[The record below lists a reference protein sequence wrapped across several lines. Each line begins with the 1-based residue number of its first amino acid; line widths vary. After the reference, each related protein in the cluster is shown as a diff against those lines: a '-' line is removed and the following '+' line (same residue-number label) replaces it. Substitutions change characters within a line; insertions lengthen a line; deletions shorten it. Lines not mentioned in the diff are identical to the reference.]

1 MMKHSGSVTRSL
13 LLVICGALLTLSY
26 SPFHWHWLPF
36 IILPIVVRLI
46 WPLAPKRA
54 FRAGFVFGMG
64 WFGAGLSWIYVSI
77 DQYGGVPVP
86 VTLLLLVLLF
96 AYLALFP
103 AIAFWCWQK
112 LSHRK
117 FVWRFSL
124 PFFWLIAELLRGWLF
139 TGFPWLSLGYS
150 QTDGI
155 FGGLAPVIGETGI
168 TVALWFTAI
177 TMVLAFRFK
186 KPASLLIP
194 LIFLTCAV
202 VFPKIQPTERKAE
215 SMSVLLVQ
223 GNIQQSL
230 KWQAEQQWPNILRYL
245 DLTRPKFNHDLVI
258 WPESAITALE
268 PYASDVLNTVEQ
280 SASMNDSALVTGII
294 DYDRLNDDFYNSV
307 IVLDDDSYN
316 YGNAN
321 RYQKHQLLPI
331 GEFVPFE
338 DLLRP
343 LAPLFNLPMSSF
355 SRGGYQQPN
364 LKANGSNLA
373 MAICYEIAFAGQ
385 VRSNTYDD
393 TDYLVTISNDTWF
406 GDSHGPWQHMQ
417 IARMRAMELGKP
429 LLRATNNGV
438 TAAVD
443 EQGQYIKLAPQF
455 TATALS
461 ADVYPVSGST
471 LFNKIGNWGAVILAL
486 FGLLPVIAT
495 KRTKKHA
502 QT

>member
-1 MMKHSGSVTRSL
+1 MIKLTGSVQRSL
-13 LLVICGALLTLSY
+13 LLLLCGAALTLAY
-26 SPFHWHWLPF
+26 SPFYWHWLPF
-36 IILPIVVRLI
+36 IILPVVIKLI

-54 FRAGFVFGMG
+54 FRAGFIFGLG
-64 WFGAGLSWIYVSI
+64 WFSAGLSWIYVSI
-77 DQYGGVPVP
+77 DQYGGVPVYI
-86 VTLLLLVLLF
+86 TLLLLVVLF
-96 AYLALFP
+96 SYLALFP

-112 LSHRK
+112 LSHRN
-117 FVWRFSL
+117 FSWRFSL
-124 PFFWLIAELLRGWLF
+124 PFFWLIAELLRGQLL
-139 TGFPWLSLGYS
+139 TGFPWLSLGYT

-155 FGGLAPVIGETGI
+155 LGGLAPVIGQTGI
-168 TVALWFTAI
+168 TVALWFTA
-177 TMVLAFRFK
+177 LAIFLSFK
-186 KPASLLIP
+186 FKRLSPLLIP
-194 LIFLTCAV
+194 LILVSCSV
-202 VFPKIQPTERKAE
+202 VFPKMQPTERKPE
-215 SMSVLLVQ
+215 PTSVLLVQ

-245 DLTRPKFNHDLVI
+245 DLTRPEFNHDLVI

-280 SASMNDSALVTGII
+280 SASINGSALVTGII

-307 IVLDDDSYN
+307 IVLDDESYS

-364 LKANGSNLA
+364 LHANGRNLA

-417 IARMRAMELGKP
+417 IARMRAMEMGKP

-443 EQGQYIKLAPQF
+443 EYGHFIAVAPQF
-455 TATALS
+455 RATTLS
-461 ADVYPVSGST
+461 ADVYAVKGST
-471 LFNKIGNWGAVILAL
+471 IFNQIGNWGAIVFAL
-486 FGLLPVIAT
+486 LGLLPVVAT
-495 KRTKKHA
+495 KRVKKSV